1 MATIIPSE
9 VCALSNA
16 REDAAMPCWTCAHPW
31 TARQA
36 AGMTA
41 TAWEAIKAQHKP
53 NKAAL
58 GEPNAWT
65 AQVSVAVTAWPI
77 VAIVPRLPARSAS
90 FGARAFRLGTLPT
103 TGIAFSPSR
112 VGSCQATGMRRS
124 AQGAPWALTR
134 PSCGASTFSVA
145 MAPCHGA
152 RLPGG
157 PAVGRAGASPSRPR
171 ARPCHTE
178 HPPGQRGDRRSTE
191 RLGRRRA
198 VPGPATNVPGRDRLH
213 PGRPR
218 GPASAAAPP
227 PPASGRTKG
236 PPTSGAGRQ
245 GDGPGRREDCP
256 RASAGGLPAHA
267 VAARPAGP
275 FSPGPLAAP
284 RPATWCHVSDAACS
298 EMPRWAACACSAAGP
313 LGWTPSPTCPHRAT
327 PADNSHARVYC
338 PSAVRANPASIL
350 SAWNRWSNTPRAL
363 TPIGLCSTNGSHP
376 FPSCHRLRDHVGKL
390 SV

>member
-77 VAIVPRLPARSAS
+77 VAIVQRLPARSAS

-103 TGIAFSPSR
+103 TGIALSPSR

-134 PSCGASTFSVA
+134 PSCGASTFPVA

-157 PAVGRAGASPSRPR
+157 PAVGRAGASPSRPALGHATQNIHR
-171 ARPCHTE
+171 ANVAIGAPQSVWVDE
-178 HPPGQRGDRRSTE
+178 GQSLAPPRTFLGVTVCTQGDRGGQH
-191 RLGRRRA
+191 RL
-198 VPGPATNVPGRDRLH
+198 RLH
-213 PGRPR
+213 HHQHLAGPRGRPR
-218 GPASAAAPP
+218 PA
-227 PPASGRTKG
+227 
-236 PPTSGAGRQ
+236 Q
-245 GDGPGRREDCP
+245 GVKAMGPGGARMALEP
-256 RASAGGLPAHA
+256 LRAVSRPTRWQRGLQ
-267 VAARPAGP
+267 GP
-275 FSPGPLAAP
+275 SHRGRL
-284 RPATWCHVSDAACS
+284 
-298 EMPRWAACACSAAGP
+298 
-313 LGWTPSPTCPHRAT
+313 PHRIPDQRSRTA
-327 PADNSHARVYC
+327 
-338 PSAVRANPASIL
+338 
-350 SAWNRWSNTPRAL
+350 
-363 TPIGLCSTNGSHP
+363 
-376 FPSCHRLRDHVGKL
+376 SCHMVSCIRRCLL
-390 SV
+390 